1 MSSTDFLPFPLPS
14 LSLISSKICEEF
26 LRGKRG
32 KLGQGEIPI
41 RVVMGPLLLP
51 TTIITENIPLFAL
64 NLKKSNGTF
73 SVTIP
78 RCEKGCGDK
87 NVCMPPTCIHALSHE
102 ILLRKCRKNLHIRYV
117 VWTYVYTA
125 CVVSL
130 LQSQGERVWV
140 HRKKA
145 PFVNFALYYI
155 LGGSGEKKR
164 NTGTA

>member
-32 KLGQGEIPI
+32 KLGQAEIPI

-102 ILLRKCRKNLHIRYV
+102 ILLRKCRKISSYTLYELMYIPLAWSLSFKARASEFEYIV
-117 VWTYVYTA
+117 KKPRSLTLLYTTY
-125 CVVSL
+125 
-130 LQSQGERVWV
+130 
-140 HRKKA
+140 
-145 PFVNFALYYI
+145 
-155 LGGSGEKKR
+155 
-164 NTGTA
+164 

>member
-51 TTIITENIPLFAL
+51 KTFITENIPLFCIKPE
-64 NLKKSNGTF
+64 KKLRNFFRHYSSMRET
-73 SVTIP
+73 
-78 RCEKGCGDK
+78 EKGCGDK
-87 NVCMPPTCIHALSHE
+87 NVFMPPTCIRALSHE
-102 ILLRKCRKNLHIRYV
+102 ILLRKCRKISS
-117 VWTYVYTA
+117 YTLYELMYIPLA
-125 CVVSL
+125 WSL
-130 LQSQGERVWV
+130 SFKARAREFEYIV
-140 HRKKA
+140 KK
-145 PFVNFALYYI
+145 PRSLTLLYTTRRRRR
-155 LGGSGEKKR
+155 KKR